1 MAEADDDDEVELLV
15 EGTDDD
21 DEAAV
26 GDSREKH
33 VTVVTLDGERIEH
46 GDVYVAHAA
55 TSISVSSSSDFPD
68 GETVRYEKAD
78 LRRIEITQ
86 HHAACFI
93 TTAVAGDGPT
103 LAVLR
108 GFRDEA
114 LARSAVGRLL
124 LWSYELVS
132 PPIARTLERHPS
144 SRTTRTVRR
153 HVERCATLA
162 RRRDASGSRWRRR
175 GYTTSLTLAYV
186 AGVALAAMGW
196 VALRLGERLD
206 GVR

>member
-1 MAEADDDDEVELLV
+1 MSEADEDDEVELLV
-15 EGTDDD
+15 EGTD

-33 VTVVTLDGERIEH
+33 VSVVTLDGERIEH

-55 TSISVSSSSDFPD
+55 TSITVSPSPGFPD

-78 LRRIEITQ
+78 LRRVEITQ

-108 GFRDEA
+108 RFRDGA
-114 LARSAVGRLL
+114 LARSATGRLL
-124 LWSYELVS
+124 LRSYEVVS
-132 PPIARTLERHPS
+132 PPIARTLERHPA
-144 SRTTRTVRR
+144 SRTTRAVRR

-162 RRRDASGSRWRRR
+162 RRRDASGSRWQRR
-175 GYTTSLTLAYV
+175 GYTTALTLAYV
-186 AGVALAAMGW
+186 AGVALAALGW
-196 VALRLGERLD
+196 AALRLGERLD
-206 GVR
+206 GAR